1 VPSTISGR
9 KVIGADFSKNILMFV
24 SQAPGQPQLSDE
36 TLFYTF
42 YSMPGDINQLAA
54 AAALYEHGWRY
65 HKEQK
70 VWITRSPGVEPSVR
84 TGTYEEGTYIY
95 FDIREW
101 KKITKVFHLQY
112 DQLEERKS
120 TPAAPPGP

>member
-1 VPSTISGR
+1 
-9 KVIGADFSKNILMFV
+9 MFV